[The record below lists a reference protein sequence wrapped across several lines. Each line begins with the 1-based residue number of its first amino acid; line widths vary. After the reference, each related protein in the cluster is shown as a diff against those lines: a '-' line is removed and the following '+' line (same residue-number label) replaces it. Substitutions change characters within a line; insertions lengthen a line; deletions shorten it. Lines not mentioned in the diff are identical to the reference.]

1 MILLAK
7 NVDKIQG
14 KECTNISKK
23 TFKELN
29 I

>member
-1 MILLAK
+1 MVLLVK

-23 TFKELN
+23 KFKELN